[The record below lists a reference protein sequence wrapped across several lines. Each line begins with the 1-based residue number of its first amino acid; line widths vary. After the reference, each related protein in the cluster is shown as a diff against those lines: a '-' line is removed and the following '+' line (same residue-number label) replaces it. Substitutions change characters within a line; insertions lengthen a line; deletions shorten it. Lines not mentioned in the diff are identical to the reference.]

1 MYTALT
7 GRRAGI
13 VSVVPL
19 FGSRTLKCEPH
30 RGGVIVNPQAR
41 QSLSMS
47 AIVQS
52 TCGFARIRSRR
63 SIVLATVSC
72 RTRRQTQAGQ
82 VELAVLGIPQEADTR
97 HHGRSDCP
105 QPSNDLSSI
114 IHATHVGVAGGEMAM
129 HVWVAGILLNRDE
142 QPRHC
147 LLEPPT

>member
-19 FGSRTLKCEPH
+19 FGSRTLKCKPH

-63 SIVLATVSC
+63 SIVLATASC
-72 RTRRQTQAGQ
+72 LTRRQTQAGQ
-82 VELAVLGIPQEADTR
+82 VELAVLRITPVGGIWYDDGR
-97 HHGRSDCP
+97 HGP
-105 QPSNDLSSI
+105 QPLHSLVRLAKS
-114 IHATHVGVAGGEMAM
+114 AHVRVAG
-129 HVWVAGILLNRDE
+129 R
-142 QPRHC
+142 
-147 LLEPPT
+147 